1 MEMQLSSSVIV
12 FVILAVV
19 LVVVAILI
27 FNYRN
32 PTQAEKDANRNRLYV
47 GIGIGLLALTGGF
60 LLYTGGFNA
69 KEMVEGTV
77 EGGEGEYGWGYKQ
90 KTGMRGQEYGF
101 REAFSEWREQRKNV
115 SQAKKSAKA
124 QGLSREEVDAKV
136 RSAKNDY
143 RQMKQAGQEAKRGAR
158 QAYRDAQVSKTNV

>member
-1 MEMQLSSSVIV
+1 MELQLNSSVIV

-47 GIGIGLLALTGGF
+47 GIGVGLLALTGGF
-60 LLYTGGFNA
+60 LLWTGGFNA
-69 KEMVEGTV
+69 GEMVEGTAG
-77 EGGEGEYGWGYKQ
+77 EGQGEYGWGYK
-90 KTGMRGQEYGF
+90 KKGMEGREYGF
-101 REAFSEWREQRKNV
+101 REAFSEWREQRKNA
-115 SQAKKSAKA
+115 SNAKKAAKA
-124 QGLSREEVDAKV
+124 QGKSREEVDAAV

-143 RQMKQAGQEAKRGAR
+143 RQMKQA
-158 QAYRDAQVSKTNV
+158 